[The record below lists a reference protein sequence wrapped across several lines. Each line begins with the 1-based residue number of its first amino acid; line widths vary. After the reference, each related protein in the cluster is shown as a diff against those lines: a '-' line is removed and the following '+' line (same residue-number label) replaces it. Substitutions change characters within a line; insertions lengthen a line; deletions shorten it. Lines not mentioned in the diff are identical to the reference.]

1 MLTALDANMP
11 PGASWTTPEGGFFV
25 WLTLP
30 EGVSVAKLLPAAREQ
45 NVEFLPGAATYHH
58 GEGDNQL
65 RLSYSFAD
73 EKQITKGIEILGE
86 LVKAQAS

>member
-1 MLTALDANMP
+1 MP
-11 PGASWTTPEGGFFV
+11 SGASWTTPEGGFFV

-30 EGVSVAKLLPAAREQ
+30 EGASVARLLPTAREQ

-73 EKQITKGIEILGE
+73 EEQIAKGIEILGN
-86 LVKAQAS
+86 LVKAQG